1 MRIGLIS
8 DTHIPTAAKELW
20 PQIYEA
26 FRGSSPAGR
35 RVDLIMHAGDL
46 MVPQVIDWLEAVAPV
61 MAVWGNGDFGG
72 WQRTVPPDDPRL
84 SEAKVLTVAAGNKE
98 QGTRNT
104 DDGAG
109 ASRRRPMFHVPGSE
123 FRAVR
128 IGLVHD
134 LQLPEHPPLRTLE
147 GQMQHY
153 FGGPVDVIVRG
164 STHAAEITTV
174 KGVLIVN
181 PGSPTFPNHANT
193 RLGTIGFLEVEDG
206 RVRPTLIQLV

>member
-26 FRGSSPAGR
+26 FRG
-35 RVDLIMHAGDL
+35 VDLIMHAGDL
-46 MVPQVIDWLEAVAPV
+46 MVPEVIDWLEAVAPV
-61 MAVWGNGDFGG
+61 LAVWGNGDFGG
-72 WQRTVPPDDPRL
+72 WERTVAPDDPRL
-84 SEAKVLTVAAGNKE
+84 SEAKVLTLPSHSPL
-98 QGTRNT
+98 TT
-104 DDGAG
+104 
-109 ASRRRPMFHVPGSE
+109 SPSL
-123 FRAVR
+123 R

-134 LQLPEHPPLRTLE
+134 LQMPEHPPLRTLE

-181 PGSPTFPNHANT
+181 PGSPTFPNHSNT
-193 RLGTIGFLEVEDG
+193 RLGTIGFLEIEDG
-206 RVRPTLIQLV
+206 RVEATLVQLA

>member
-8 DTHIPTAAKELW
+8 DTHIPTAARHLW
-20 PQIYEA
+20 PQIYDA
-26 FRGSSPAGR
+26 FRGESPHGP

-46 MVPQVIDWLEAVAPV
+46 MVSEVIDWLEEVAPV

-72 WQRTVPPDDPRL
+72 WERTVPPEDPRL
-84 SEAKVLTVAAGNKE
+84 SEAKVLVVRSEE
-98 QGTRNT
+98 QGARSQR
-104 DDGAG
+104 DGDAG
-109 ASRRRPMFHVPGSE
+109 SPSGHLAPGSSIL
-123 FRAVR
+123 APPVR

-134 LQLPEHPPLRTLE
+134 LQMPEHPPLRTLE
-147 GQMQHY
+147 GQMRHY

-206 RVRPTLIQLV
+206 RVEARVVQLE

>member
-26 FRGSSPAGR
+26 FRG
-35 RVDLIMHAGDL
+35 VDLIMHAGDL
-46 MVPQVIDWLEAVAPV
+46 MVPQVIDWLEEVAPV

-84 SEAKVLTVAAGNKE
+84 SEAKVLTIGGGNRE
-98 QGTRNT
+98 LGTGKSNP
-104 DDGAG
+104 
-109 ASRRRPMFHVPGSE
+109 SPKFQVPSSMLSMFRVPSSE
-123 FRAVR
+123 FPPLR

-153 FGGPVDVIVRG
+153 FRGPVDVIVRG

-206 RVRPTLIQLV
+206 RVEARVVQLA

>member
-20 PQIYEA
+20 PQVYEA
-26 FRGSSPAGR
+26 FRG
-35 RVDLIMHAGDL
+35 VDLIMHAGDL
-46 MVPQVIDWLEAVAPV
+46 MVPEVIDWLEAVAPV

-72 WQRTVPPDDPRL
+72 WERTVAPDDPRL
-84 SEAKVLTVAAGNKE
+84 SEAKVLTLGGGNRE
-98 QGTRNT
+98 QGTRNLELGT
-104 DDGAG
+104 GGAELG
-109 ASRRRPMFHVPGSE
+109 TRSL
-123 FRAVR
+123 R

-134 LQLPEHPPLRTLE
+134 LQMPEHPPLRTLA
-147 GQMQHY
+147 GQMAHY

-174 KGVLIVN
+174 NGVLIVN
-181 PGSPTFPNHANT
+181 PGSPTFPNHSNT

-206 RVRPTLIQLV
+206 RVEASLLQLT